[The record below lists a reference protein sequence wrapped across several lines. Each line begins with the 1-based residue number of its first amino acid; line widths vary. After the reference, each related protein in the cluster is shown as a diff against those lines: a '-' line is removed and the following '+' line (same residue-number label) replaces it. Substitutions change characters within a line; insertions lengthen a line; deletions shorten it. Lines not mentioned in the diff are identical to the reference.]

1 MLCSRL
7 PPRDAGPWSM
17 EKSWFWNLF
26 RIRASEHCRVF
37 FQRSINICFLA
48 LYSSCYI
55 HLLTINFLITS
66 GDVIRTPQVFCF
78 CQPWGML
85 IVTAS
90 AHPLPPGKL
99 WGREFTGG
107 LLAMATFSGSEESV
121 PSVSGHGV
129 SFAYLLHLISRTECS
144 PLLLFTMVI
153 FGLSFLTWLRNY
165 NFSRKD

>member
-1 MLCSRL
+1 MPCSRL
-7 PPRDAGPWSM
+7 PPKDAGPLSM
-17 EKSWFWNLF
+17 EKSLF

-37 FQRSINICFLA
+37 FLRSVNICFLA

-78 CQPWGML
+78 CYPWGML

-99 WGREFTGG
+99 WGREFIGG
-107 LLAMATFSGSEESV
+107 HLATATFSGCEESV
-121 PSVSGHGV
+121 PSVSGRGV
-129 SFAYLLHLISRTECS
+129 SFADLLRLISRTECS
-144 PLLLFTMVI
+144 PFTPIYYGDFWPLFPHMVKK
-153 FGLSFLTWLRNY
+153 L
-165 NFSRKD
+165 